1 MVWFILTCMVW
12 FILTCMV
19 WFNLTCMVWFIH
31 QNVLLIISTWQW
43 ANCSIFVIVICP
55 LLPHSSAQAEGE
67 DDGEELG
74 GGYDHQRT
82 YHQVQVAPHQ
92 VGELGAAPSGEVGVG
107 LVGPGCT
114 GGVRGA
120 QQEGVVWQ
128 NTAGLRNLA
137 QSISIKN
144 NWMKTLFSTCLPRP
158 SGVFG
163 VTLLGLI
170 LYWQYKMKVWV
181 R

>member
-1 MVWFILTCMVW
+1 MPQDVSLTPRERERSATPTNPSNLYDL
-12 FILTCMV
+12 IY
-19 WFNLTCMVWFIH
+19 FNLYDLIYFNLYGLIYFNLYGLIYSPKCTSDNFNLAVSK
-31 QNVLLIISTWQW
+31 LLNIC
-43 ANCSIFVIVICP
+43 NCNLSSP
-55 LLPHSSAQAEGE
+55 APHSSAQAEGE

-120 QQEGVVWQ
+120 QQEGVV
-128 NTAGLRNLA
+128 
-137 QSISIKN
+137 
-144 NWMKTLFSTCLPRP
+144 
-158 SGVFG
+158 
-163 VTLLGLI
+163 
-170 LYWQYKMKVWV
+170 
-181 R
+181 